1 MKIMKINMKKKL
13 IIIAFLTASLASCG
27 EKVKDNTCKEYKDK
41 VDLLQSELTL
51 IGGKL
56 DSMILLHD
64 YGFAFTK

>member
-1 MKIMKINMKKKL
+1 MKMSINMKKKL

-27 EKVKDNTCKEYKDK
+27 KKVEDNTCKEYKDK
-41 VDLLQSELTL
+41 VDLLQNEITL